1 MYPRSD
7 HCCARHSFAISAAY
21 AQYSFSG
28 KVHRLSEGEGGPFSG
43 RDKEKT
49 RDERRD
55 MKTITAICC
64 RRLYSSSPRTTIGL
78 GVCLCVRTVTLES

>member
-28 KVHRLSEGEGGPFSG
+28 KVHRLSEGG

-55 MKTITAICC
+55 MKTIRAICC